1 MKHKFIFLSFL
12 LAVFF
17 AVGRTQAQEI
27 LTLEEAVKIALENN
41 YDIRLAK
48 NNLEINDL
56 NVSLANAGITPAV
69 GANLNDN
76 NGILTTRQVQ
86 SDGSIRERNN
96 ARNTNL
102 NYGLSLNWTI
112 FDGFGMFARYDQL
125 QEFRKLGET
134 ELQQTILTKVG
145 DVMNTYYNL
154 IQQQQQLRA
163 YDSAIYIS
171 RMRLDVAQTRFTIGK
186 AARLAVLNAQVD
198 LNTDTTN
205 YLRQRQLYANTK
217 TQLNEILARDINT
230 DFRVADSIQIDSNL
244 TLGTLTDL
252 AQQQNP
258 ALKSAIINK
267 RVAELDFKQVRASRY
282 PTVGLNAG
290 YNFSRSE
297 SALGF
302 ATSSTGRGPTYGL
315 SASVNLFNFGLQR
328 RNEKIANIQIRN
340 AQLQQEQVNLN
351 INSQL
356 TTAYQVYLTNLSLV
370 NLERKN
376 QEIARRNLEIT
387 LDKYRLGTLT
397 PVEFRDAQL
406 NQLNAE
412 VRYSSAQYQAKIAE
426 IALKEI
432 AAMANRIMGNPEVI
446 EKPVQVIAVKISS
459 DKAIHLSGFPK
470 C

>member
-1 MKHKFIFLSFL
+1 MKHKFLILFL
-12 LAVFF
+12 LL
-17 AVGRTQAQEI
+17 VGGLNANRARAQEI
-27 LTLEEAVKIALENN
+27 LSLEEAVKIALQNN
-41 YDIRLAK
+41 YDIRLSK
-48 NNLEINDL
+48 NNLEIDEL
-56 NVSLANAGITPAV
+56 NVSLANAGILPSVNAT
-69 GANLNDN
+69 LNDN
-76 NGILTTRQVQ
+76 NGITTTKQTQ
-86 SDGSIRERNN
+86 ADGSIRERNN

-102 NYGLSLNWTI
+102 NYGVGLNWTI

-125 QEFRKLGET
+125 QEFRNLGET
-134 ELQQTILTKVG
+134 EVQQTILTKVG

-163 YDSAIYIS
+163 YDSAIHIS
-171 RMRLDVAQTRFTIGK
+171 RMRLNVAQTRFTIGK

-205 YLRQRQLYANTK
+205 YLRQRELYANTK

-230 DFRVADSIQIDSNL
+230 NFRVADSIQIDTNL
-244 TLGTLTDL
+244 TLGALTDL

-258 ALKSAIINK
+258 ALKAAVINK
-267 RVAELDFKQVRASRY
+267 RVAELDLKQVRANRF
-282 PTVGLNAG
+282 PTVGVNTG
-290 YNFSRSE
+290 YNFSSSE

-302 ATSSTGRGPTYGL
+302 ATSSTGRGLTYGL

-328 RNEKIANIQIRN
+328 RNEKIAGIQIKN

-370 NLERKN
+370 NLEKKN

-406 NQLNAE
+406 NYLNAN
-412 VRYSSAQYQAKIAE
+412 VRYSNAQYEAKLAE

-432 AAMANRIMGNPEVI
+432 AGN
-446 EKPVQVIAVKISS
+446 
-459 DKAIHLSGFPK
+459 LTL
-470 C
+470 